1 MAITAAMV
9 KELRDKTGAGMMDA
23 KKALQ
28 TADGNMDKA
37 MEILREKGLASV
49 SKKSGRLAS
58 EGLVETYIH
67 GGRIATI
74 VEVNSETDFVAKND
88 EFKQFVKDIAM
99 QVAASAP
106 KYVSRE
112 DVPEDVVN
120 KERDFLIKQ
129 AINENTS
136 KGMDEEKSKMIAE
149 KKVDGRMG
157 KFFEE
162 ICLLDQSFIKDPSIN
177 IQTLLNNLISKIGE
191 NIKIRRFI
199 RYEVGEGLDKKEEDF
214 AEEVAKQMKQD

>member
-1 MAITAAMV
+1 
-9 KELRDKTGAGMMDA
+9 
-23 KKALQ
+23 
-28 TADGNMDKA
+28 
-37 MEILREKGLASV
+37 
-49 SKKSGRLAS
+49 
-58 EGLVETYIH
+58 
-67 GGRIATI
+67 
-74 VEVNSETDFVAKND
+74 
-88 EFKQFVKDIAM
+88 M

>member
-28 TADGNMDKA
+28 ETDGNMDKA
-37 MEILREKGLASV
+37 IESLREKGLASA

-58 EGLVETYIH
+58 EGLVEAYIH
-67 GGRIATI
+67 GGRIAAI
-74 VEVNSETDFVAKND
+74 VEVNSETDFVAKNE

-112 DVPEDVVN
+112 EVPAEEVE
-120 KERDFLIKQ
+120 KERNFLIQQ
-129 AINENTS
+129 AMHENEA
-136 KGMDEEKSKMIAE
+136 KGMDKEKSKMIAE
-149 KKVDGRMG
+149 KKVEGRMG

-162 ICLLDQSFIKDPSIN
+162 ICLLDQAFIKDPGMN
-177 IQTLLNNLISKIGE
+177 VQTLLNNLISKIGE
-191 NIKIRRFI
+191 NIKVRRFS
-199 RYEVGEGLDKKEEDF
+199 RFEVGEGLDKKEEDF
-214 AEEVAKQMKQD
+214 AEEVAKQMGN